1 MLVNES
7 IVANSD
13 TGKLMYT
20 KMIRYIDIMGRALRI
35 TL

>member
-13 TGKLMYT
+13 TGKLMNT
-20 KMIRYIDIMGRALRI
+20 KMIRNIGTMGRALRI